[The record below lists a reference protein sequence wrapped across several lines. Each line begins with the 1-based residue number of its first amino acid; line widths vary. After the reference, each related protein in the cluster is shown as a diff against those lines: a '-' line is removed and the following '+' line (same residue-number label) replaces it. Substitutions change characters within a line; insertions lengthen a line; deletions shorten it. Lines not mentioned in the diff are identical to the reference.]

1 MSSSYAGTTNAPDF
15 PSGVD
20 WLNVDRPLSL
30 ADFRGKVLLLDFWT
44 YCCINCMHVIP
55 ALRRLEH
62 DFPGELAVVGVHSA
76 KFRQEQA
83 TESIRQAIMR
93 YGVTHP
99 VVNDAD
105 MTIWQSFAVR
115 AWPTMMFIDPVGRV
129 IGRLEGELTY
139 DQGKSIISEMLTEFR
154 EAGVL
159 TPGASPFRLEV
170 PPTEILSFPGKVL
183 ADAEGGRLFIADS
196 GHHRIVVT
204 DLDGLILETIGSGED
219 GLADGATTGARFN
232 RPQGMALADGML
244 YVADTENHAV
254 RRVDLAERV
263 VETIAGSGRQGV
275 GPIAP
280 GPALATDL
288 RSPWDVEVDG
298 TSLYIAMAG
307 SHQLWT
313 LDLAAEQLALAAGS
327 GAENIIDGPA
337 PSAALAQPSGIV
349 RDGAALYFADSETS
363 SVRVLE
369 LTGGGQ
375 VRTLVGRGLFDFG
388 DQDGESTIA
397 RFQHALGVEVRDGA
411 IYVADTY
418 NNKLRRLD
426 PAARTVS
433 TLAGTG
439 EPGRDDGELA
449 KARFYEPGGLSA
461 AGGVL
466 YVADTNNHA
475 IRVVDEAAGSVRTLD
490 IRL

>member
-1 MSSSYAGTTNAPDF
+1 MTSSYAGTTHAPDF
-15 PSGVD
+15 PEGVD
-20 WLNVDRPLSL
+20 WLNVDRPLRL
-30 ADFRGKVLLLDFWT
+30 ADFRGKVLVLDFWT
-44 YCCINCMHVIP
+44 YCCINCMHIIP
-55 ALRRLEH
+55 ALRRLERE
-62 DFPGELAVVGVHSA
+62 FPGELAVVGVHSA

-93 YGVTHP
+93 YGVSHP

-105 MTIWQSFAVR
+105 MKIWQSFAVR
-115 AWPTMMFIDPVGRV
+115 AWPTIIFVDPVGRV
-129 IGRLEGELTY
+129 IGRLEGEMTY
-139 DQGKSIISEMLTEFR
+139 EQGRGIIGEMISEFK

-159 TPGASPFRLEV
+159 VPGPAPFRLEV
-170 PPTEILSFPGKVL
+170 PPTEVLNFPGKVL
-183 ADAEGGRLFIADS
+183 ADAAGGRLFIADS

-204 DLDGLILETIGSGED
+204 DLDGLVLETIGSGDD

-232 RPQGMALADGML
+232 RPQGMALTDGML
-244 YVADTENHAV
+244 YVADTENHAI
-254 RRVDLAERV
+254 RRVDLSARV

-280 GPALATDL
+280 GPALAADL

-298 TSLYIAMAG
+298 ASLYIAMAG

-313 LDLAAEQLALAAGS
+313 LDLGTEQLRVLAGS
-327 GAENIIDGPA
+327 GAENIIDGP
-337 PSAALAQPSGIV
+337 PGSAALAQPSGIV
-349 RDGAALYFADSETS
+349 RDGTTLYFADSETS
-363 SVRVLE
+363 SVRAVDLSDE
-369 LTGGGQ
+369 GL

-388 DQDGESTIA
+388 DVDGEGTVA
-397 RFQHALGVEVRDGA
+397 RFQHALGVEMLDGA
-411 IYVADTY
+411 ICVADTY

-426 PAARTVS
+426 PATRVVS

-439 EPGRDDGELA
+439 EVGYENGELA
-449 KARFYEPGGLSA
+449 QAKFFEPGGLSA

-475 IRVVDEAAGSVRTLD
+475 VRVVDVAAGSVRTLD